1 MHLIHHFLEH
11 HAQTL
16 PNHIACIQIDGEI
29 NYGELD
35 QQANRFANALIEM
48 GVQKGDRVALYLYN
62 SIDYIA
68 AYYGILKAGAV
79 TVAVYKTA
87 TERTLKY
94 IFNDC
99 QVKAVITQKPATK
112 IFAQLN
118 GQIPDLQSVV
128 ALGKGKIDEGLK
140 RNICTENELV
150 EMPATKPA
158 REITG
163 QDIASIIY
171 TSGSTGDP
179 RGAVLTHKNIVAN
192 TRSIVKYLQ
201 LTKDDRVLVIL
212 PFPYVYGASL
222 LNTHF
227 SVGGSVV
234 LENRFLFPNVALKTM
249 QEKQATGFSGVPSTY
264 AILLHKTSIRE
275 MEFPHLR
282 YITQAGGAMAPQLI
296 REVMD
301 VFERQK
307 VFIMYGATEAS
318 ARLSYLDPEK
328 LPQKIGS
335 IGKAIPDVELRI
347 LRDDGSEADIDETG
361 EIVARGEN
369 IMQGYW
375 NAPEETANVLTEF
388 GFHTGDLG
396 KRDEDGFL
404 YVVGRKRDM
413 IKSGANRV
421 SAKEVEEVLC
431 EYPNILESAVIG
443 VPDDILGEAIHAFIV
458 LKNGDSLDE
467 KKVISFCREKMP
479 EFKVPRKVLV
489 EKLLPKNASGKLM
502 KEELRKRYQF

>member
-1 MHLIHHFLEH
+1 MHLIHHFLEQ

-16 PNHIACIQIDGEI
+16 PEHIACMQVDGEI
-29 NYGELD
+29 NYTALD
-35 QQANRFANALIEM
+35 KQANRFANALIQM
-48 GVQKGDRVALYLYN
+48 GVQKGDRVVLYLDN

-79 TVAVYKTA
+79 TVAIYKTA
-87 TERTLKY
+87 TERTLRY

-99 QVKAVITQKPATK
+99 QVKAVITQKSATK
-112 IFAQLN
+112 ILAQLN
-118 GQIPDLQSVV
+118 GQIPDLHSVI

-150 EMPATKPA
+150 EMPDTKPA
-158 REITG
+158 RNISAD
-163 QDIASIIY
+163 DIASIIY
-171 TSGSTGDP
+171 TSGSTGDA
-179 RGAVLTHKNIVAN
+179 RGAMLTHKNIVAN
-192 TRSIVKYLQ
+192 TRSIVSYLK

-227 SVGGSVV
+227 SVGGSVA
-234 LENRFLFPNVALKTM
+234 LENRFLFPGVALKTM
-249 QEKQATGFSGVPSTY
+249 QETQATGFSGVPSTF
-264 AILLHKTSIRE
+264 AILLHKTSVAE

-296 REVMD
+296 REVMQ
-301 VFERQK
+301 VFKRQQI
-307 VFIMYGATEAS
+307 FIMYGATEAS

-335 IGKAIPDVELRI
+335 IGKAIPGVELRI
-347 LRDDGSEADIDETG
+347 LRDDGSEAEAGETG

-375 NAPEETANVLTEF
+375 NAAEETAKVLSEH

-396 KRDEDGFL
+396 KRDDEGFL

-421 SAKEVEEVLC
+421 SAKEVEEILC
-431 EYPNILESAVIG
+431 EYPDILESAVIG
-443 VPDDILGEAIHAFIV
+443 VADEILGEAIHAFVV
-458 LKNGDSLDE
+458 LKNSDGLDE
-467 KKVISFCREKMP
+467 KKVLSFCREKMP
-479 EFKVPRKVLV
+479 EFKVPRKIIV
-489 EKLLPKNASGKLM
+489 EKTLPKNASGKLM
-502 KEELRKRYQF
+502 KEALRKRYQ